1 MGLTI
6 DATFGDGD
14 ETDSVVITGVP
25 TTATLSARTNHSS
38 GSCTLT
44 PGQLAG
50 LKLTAGDDDVT
61 SITLQVTAKAT
72 ENGNTASSA
81 TQSITIAYNPVAEAP
96 SLAGTPP
103 AVYLP
108 KHFGP
113 GSGSF
118 DFTIKDALSEADAYS
133 FLSTITISNVPA
145 GVSFYHVSAGPS
157 GTWTLNPASDLTAL
171 KIIYPSGTQHF
182 TLSVVGTTN
191 DGGNIASSAAKSIAV
206 NIAPAGEAGHPINLA
221 LTGTLVD
228 GPSDPIT
235 VTITGVPTD
244 WSLNGGTNLGNG
256 AWTVQTSDPS
266 ALTITPAA
274 NFVVAVQLGVTETS
288 ILADGSISSYSF
300 GDNLEA
306 YSSGSPIFALS
317 GDDHL
322 SGAGANDLFVFSQ
335 PISVDIVYNFN
346 AASDKIDM
354 VGFNNVGS
362 FRDIQANLTDD
373 ANGNAVIALGP
384 GRPSPCRGFMRP
396 PSTQTTSCLI
406 RRQ

>member
-1 MGLTI
+1 M
-6 DATFGDGD
+6 
-14 ETDSVVITGVP
+14 
-25 TTATLSARTNHSS
+25 
-38 GSCTLT
+38 
-44 PGQLAG
+44 
-50 LKLTAGDDDVT
+50 
-61 SITLQVTAKAT
+61 
-72 ENGNTASSA
+72 
-81 TQSITIAYNPVAEAP
+81 
-96 SLAGTPP
+96 
-103 AVYLP
+103 
-108 KHFGP
+108 
-113 GSGSF
+113 
-118 DFTIKDALSEADAYS
+118 
-133 FLSTITISNVPA
+133 
-145 GVSFYHVSAGPS
+145 
-157 GTWTLNPASDLTAL
+157 
-171 KIIYPSGTQHF
+171 
-182 TLSVVGTTN
+182 
-191 DGGNIASSAAKSIAV
+191 

-256 AWTVQTSDPS
+256 AWTVQTNDPS

-274 NFVVAVQLGVTETS
+274 NFVGAVQFGVTETS

-335 PISVDIVYNFN
+335 PIGVDIVYNFN

-362 FRDIQANLTDD
+362 FGDIQANLTDD

-384 GRPSPCRGFMRP
+384 GETITLQGVHAAALNANDFVFDQTPVTTNAGSMTIGDGATLPLSGTINNTGTIALN
-396 PSTQTTSCLI
+396 STSTETDLQIIEHGLTLMGGGHVTLSDNDLNVISGTSSIVTLNNQDNTISGAGQLGNGELNLINSGTIDATGTHALVIDTAQTPY
-406 RRQ
+406 